1 MNALLF
7 SEASL
12 VVNQTSIY
20 LYLQL
25 VAVFSLVFL
34 LVERELIY
42 NMQTAFAWAIRRIT
56 LIGIVPLLFT
66 FVLILNWHISHAK

>member
-7 SEASL
+7 SNALLIVSQ
-12 VVNQTSIY
+12 NSIY

-34 LVERELIY
+34 LVERELTY
-42 NMQTAFAWAIRRIT
+42 NLQHSFARVLQRIT
-56 LIGIVPLLFT
+56 LIGIVPLLFA
-66 FVLILNWHISHAK
+66 FVLILNWHINHAK

>member
-7 SEASL
+7 SDAL
-12 VVNQTSIY
+12 MIVHRNSIY
-20 LYLQL
+20 VYLQL

-42 NMQTAFAWAIRRIT
+42 NMKTTFAEAVRRVT
-56 LIGIVPLLFT
+56 LIAIAPLLLT
-66 FVLILNWHISHAK
+66 FVLILNWHISHAR

>member
-7 SEASL
+7 SEALL
-12 VVNQTSIY
+12 VVNRTSIY

-25 VAVFSLVFL
+25 VAVFSLVLL

-42 NMQTAFAWAIRRIT
+42 NMQTAFAWAVRRVT
-56 LIGIVPLLFT
+56 LIAIAPLLFT
-66 FVLILNWHISHAK
+66 FVLILSWHISHAR

>member
-7 SEASL
+7 SDAL
-12 VVNQTSIY
+12 MIVHRNSIY
-20 LYLQL
+20 VYLQL

-42 NMQTAFAWAIRRIT
+42 NMKTTFAEAVRRVT
-56 LIGIVPLLFT
+56 LIAIAPLLFT
-66 FVLILNWHISHAK
+66 FVLILNWHISHAR